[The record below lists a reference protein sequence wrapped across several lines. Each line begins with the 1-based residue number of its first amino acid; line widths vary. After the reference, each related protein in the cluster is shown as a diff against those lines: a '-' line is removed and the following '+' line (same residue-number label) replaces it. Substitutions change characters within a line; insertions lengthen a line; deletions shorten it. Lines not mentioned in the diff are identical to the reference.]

1 MASSEALPELPRVD
15 MSSER
20 EARPVEALEPSD
32 VDDEEEF
39 DSESEEEDDEDVTD
53 HVRPVMRYS
62 AQMLH
67 AAPPGLSCWGSTTW
81 ATLAQAGDR
90 FSATT
95 MQAWASINC
104 MTVLSPT

>member
-1 MASSEALPELPRVD
+1 

-20 EARPVEALEPSD
+20 EELRVKALEPSD
-32 VDDEEEF
+32 VEDGEES

-53 HVRPVMRYS
+53 QVRSAVLSS

-67 AAPPGLSCWGSTTW
+67 AAPPTISCWGSTTW
-81 ATLAQAGDR
+81 ATLAQAGDH

-95 MQAWASINC
+95 MQAWASINS
-104 MTVLSPT
+104 MTVVSPT